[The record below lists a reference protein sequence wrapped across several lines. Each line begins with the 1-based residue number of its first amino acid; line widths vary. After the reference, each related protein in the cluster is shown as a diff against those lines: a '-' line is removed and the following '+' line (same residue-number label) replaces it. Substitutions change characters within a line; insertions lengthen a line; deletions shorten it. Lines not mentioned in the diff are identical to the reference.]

1 MFDVIGGRKRLD
13 KLAPLSPPLSDNKK
27 SAGIRPEA
35 TTAAGVISTP
45 NRRVYRRKVLS
56 PIQAPADATA
66 KTFSSHPHIF
76 TPSRLVSKSNINVNT
91 PKVTDFRQVLL
102 NRSLYG
108 KENNVTARNLNL
120 SSQEWEHASPS
131 SIKHISSN
139 NNVTPIV
146 KEELKGDSSLL
157 SRHCR
162 AWRKLFSRQILP
174 ASCPRNKR
182 KRDSVSLHQSQD
194 SDDSTILKI
203 TPPSKRFQVSTPTAS
218 TPSIRSKS
226 TSTPSTIKSDSCT
239 KFFATPTLPR
249 PPLATPR
256 ISPQRYSTPGSW
268 RRPSKPQSVPAR
280 PPKSHRLRLGS
291 LQVSSTVPEI
301 LSRLTT
307 GSESSSEG
315 GIKGG
320 GRTRMRTNGSLT
332 HSDNRLSAHFGVG
345 VAEVISVS
353 PAYINYNDLINAN
366 SGPASNANTTTCRV
380 SHNPNSTSPQECN
393 KPTPT
398 TKPAKSQYSLN
409 SPIAKEIGLHEK
421 PALESI
427 ILQAR
432 KELWDERKRLYTW
445 TGAVSSPRRSTLS
458 TPRTLSSPAAACPS
472 PLAVQSSG
480 SQEHQAY
487 MDMEFPT
494 ASAKKN
500 TSMES
505 AEYIDMA
512 TGL

>member
-27 SAGIRPEA
+27 SAVIRLE
-35 TTAAGVISTP
+35 AAGVISTP

-66 KTFSSHPHIF
+66 KSFSSNPHIS
-76 TPSRLVSKSNINVNT
+76 TPSRLVSKSNINVKT
-91 PKVTDFRQVLL
+91 PKVTDFRQVLF

-108 KENNVTARNLNL
+108 KENNVTAQNLNL

-139 NNVTPIV
+139 NNVTPNV
-146 KEELKGDSSLL
+146 KEDLKGDSSL

-162 AWRKLFSRQILP
+162 SLRKLFSRQILP

-182 KRDSVSLHQSQD
+182 KRDSVSLHKPQD
-194 SDDSTILKI
+194 SDDSVILKI
-203 TPPSKRFQVSTPTAS
+203 TPPSKRLQFSTPTAS

-226 TSTPSTIKSDSCT
+226 TSTPSTIKSDSNT
-239 KFFATPTLPR
+239 EYFATPNLPR

-256 ISPQRYSTPGSW
+256 LSPQKYSTPGSW
-268 RRPSKPQSVPAR
+268 RRPSNPQSVPAR

-291 LQVSSTVPEI
+291 LQVSSTV
-301 LSRLTT
+301 LSRSTT
-307 GSESSSEG
+307 SSERSSEG
-315 GIKGG
+315 GNKGG

-366 SGPASNANTTTCRV
+366 SGPVSNANTTTCRV
-380 SHNPNSTSPQECN
+380 SHNPNSISPQECN

-398 TKPAKSQYSLN
+398 TKTSKSQYSLN

-427 ILQAR
+427 ILQAQ

-458 TPRTLSSPAAACPS
+458 TPRTLSSPAACPS
-472 PLAVQSSG
+472 PRKPLPSMAVQSFG

-487 MDMEFPT
+487 MDMEFP
-494 ASAKKN
+494 SATDKKN